1 MKGES
6 YLNCVLKTTF
16 FQASCLN
23 NNLLKKVVSTCK
35 LTYKLHY
42 STSICYISLSFCKM
56 FLIPKIP
63 FYDKIETSETSVF
76 LEVYFYGIE
85 LGPYVKEELYTR

>member
-1 MKGES
+1 
-6 YLNCVLKTTF
+6 
-16 FQASCLN
+16 
-23 NNLLKKVVSTCK
+23 
-35 LTYKLHY
+35 
-42 STSICYISLSFCKM
+42 M

-85 LGPYVKEELYTR
+85 LGLYIKEELYTR